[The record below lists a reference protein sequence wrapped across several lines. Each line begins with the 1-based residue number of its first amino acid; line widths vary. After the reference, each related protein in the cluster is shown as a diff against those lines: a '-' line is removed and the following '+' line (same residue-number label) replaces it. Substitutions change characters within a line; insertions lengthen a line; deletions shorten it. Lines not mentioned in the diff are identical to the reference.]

1 MTAFV
6 KSSHE
11 VTIPNPKETHYPV
24 YAGAPVRGKDW
35 QRMADVAN
43 SIAGIPVQR
52 VPVTYID
59 QQVSAGGSVTLEFRS
74 ASQGTATHRV
84 WTVQFQAPG
93 AAVVGTVQGEDFSY
107 NTGPA
112 EISVIESQTRGSSSD
127 ALTLTVT
134 VDAASPAVAR
144 ILFVSCYDLPRG
156 ELQADTTDYGV
167 AQTSCARHAAII
179 DQGAG
184 ESVRGVDQAIAQLE
198 TRLRRNMLQWST
210 TTNGILGLSATD
222 STTFQELGGSIVLA
236 PSFEAAATRAAE
248 TWAYASG
255 NGEVRISALSGDS
268 VTIAFASG
276 SYTWTQGSDLD
287 VAAENL
293 ANTGGTNP
301 DGTQEQ
307 VLIEYRSTDGNTFGV
322 RGVSLIGG

>member
-6 KSSHE
+6 KPSHE
-11 VTIPNPKETHYPV
+11 VSLTAPKEAHFSV

-43 SIAGIPVQR
+43 SIAAIPVQR

-59 QQVSAGGSVTLEFRS
+59 QQVSTGGSVTLEFRS
-74 ASQGTATHRV
+74 ASQGTATHRL

-93 AAVVGTVQGEDFSY
+93 AAVVGTVQGEAFSY

-112 EISVIESQTRGSSSD
+112 EISVIESQTRSTSSD

-134 VDAASPAVAR
+134 VDASSPAVAR

-156 ELQADTTDYGV
+156 ELQLDTTDYGV
-167 AQTSCARHAAII
+167 EQVSCAPRAAII
-179 DQGAG
+179 DRGAG

-198 TRLRRNMLQWST
+198 TRLRRNILQWST
-210 TTNGILGLSATD
+210 TTTGILGLSSTD
-222 STTFQELGGSIVLA
+222 STTFQTLGTAAALA
-236 PSFEAAATRAAE
+236 PSFENAATRAVE

-255 NGEVRISALSGDS
+255 NGEVRLTTASDT
-268 VTIAFASG
+268 VTISFASG
-276 SYTWTQGSDLD
+276 SYVWQQGSDIQ
-287 VAAENL
+287 VRAESL
-293 ANTGGTNP
+293 ANTGGTP
-301 DGTQEQ
+301 EDEVT
-307 VLIEYRSTDGNTFGV
+307 IEYRSTDGTTFAV